1 MTGMLSKTM
10 RAVFF
15 VIVPLVLAA
24 GPARAQPSP
33 ALTVAMKPP
42 AESAM
47 PDGPLGE
54 LVRLGRT
61 IVVDTQRSSVKPYL
75 GNGLNCVSCH
85 LDAGRQA
92 YAAPLV
98 GLWGVFPEYRSRTGR
113 VETLTERVNDCFRRS
128 MNGRPLPPESR
139 EMTAVLAY
147 IQWLSFGVPTGIAVD
162 GRGFIDL
169 PPPARTDPARGKTLF
184 AAKCASCHGAN
195 GQGTRVAGGGYAFP
209 PLWGPAS
216 FNTGAGMARETIAAA
231 FIMMKMP
238 LGQAGTLTADEAYD
252 IAAYVTRQPRPEFAA
267 KKSDWPKG
275 GKPKDVPY

>member
-1 MTGMLSKTM
+1 MKTLNAWAMAGMLAM
-10 RAVFF
+10 MAV
-15 VIVPLVLAA
+15 AYGA
-24 GPARAQPSP
+24 QAQPSP
-33 ALTVAMKPP
+33 DLTVAMKPP
-42 AESAM
+42 PATAM
-47 PDGPLGE
+47 PQGPLGE

-61 IVVDTQRSSVKPYL
+61 IVVDTRRSSAKSYV

-128 MNGRPLPPESR
+128 MNGRPLPPGSR
-139 EMTAVLAY
+139 EMTGVLAY

-169 PPPARTDPARGKTLF
+169 PPPARTDPARGKVLF
-184 AAKCASCHGAN
+184 AAKCASCHGAD
-195 GQGTRVAGGGYAFP
+195 GQGTRAAGGVYTFP

-216 FNTGAGMARETIAAA
+216 FNNGAGMARETIAAA
-231 FIMMKMP
+231 FIMTKMP
-238 LGQAGTLTADEAYD
+238 LGQTGTLTADEAYD

-275 GKPKDVPY
+275 GKPRDVPY